1 MASRT
6 VEDFFLNT
14 TIDSFRYVKLLLGL
28 GYVPGISLLPLPD
41 TVSCFEDVIAGVMNT

>member
-6 VEDFFLNT
+6 VEDFFLNP
-14 TIDSFRYVKLLLGL
+14 TIDSFRYVKLLGL

-41 TVSCFEDVIAGVMNT
+41 TVSCFEDVIAGIINT